1 MAFEIAHKPVNAAIP
16 ASMTKNNV
24 GKYAVAGFLTL
35 TTATI
40 GFIHVYLPYYTELGQ
55 QVHDRAAL
63 NRERGGSGETSQVS
77 GSMWKNMRQQVQS
90 QKESK

>member
-1 MAFEIAHKPVNAAIP
+1 M
-16 ASMTKNNV
+16 SKNNV
-24 GKYAVAGFLTL
+24 GKYAVAGFVSLTA
-35 TTATI
+35 ATI

-63 NRERGGSGETSQVS
+63 NRERGGSGEASQVS

-90 QKESK
+90 QKGPKE